1 MAYRLVA
8 LDIDG
13 TLLNTQRKVT
23 ERTRKA
29 IDSAREIG
37 VVVSLVTGRR
47 FASARLLAMELG
59 LDSALI
65 SHNGALTK
73 NATTLEIIDYHPLN
87 AGTVRELIK
96 IGHEQ
101 DADFILCEDPIGLG
115 RVVVENRSVERNQRL
130 ASYLSYV
137 NEYGLAVEVIDNMA
151 EREITDLIQV
161 MYTGTVQK
169 MEDLS
174 SLIQT
179 TIGDN
184 AKRQWTT
191 YRDSDMTIL
200 DLLNPKCS
208 KAHGVAALAE
218 SLHISNGEVMAIGD
232 NYNDVEMLQMA
243 GLGVVMANAEQGL
256 KTMGFTETTSN
267 DEDGVAEAIERYV
280 LI

>member
-13 TLLNTQRKVT
+13 TLLNSQRKVT

-37 VVVSLVTGRR
+37 VVVTLVTGRR

-73 NATTLEIIDYHPLN
+73 NASTLEIIDYHPLTAN
-87 AGTVRELIK
+87 TSRELIK

-101 DADFILCEDPIGLG
+101 DADFILCEDPVGLG
-115 RVVVENRSVERNQRL
+115 RVVVENKSVERNERL

-137 NEYGLAVEVIDNMA
+137 NEYGLTVEVVDNLA
-151 EREITDLIQV
+151 EREIEDLIQV
-161 MYTGTVQK
+161 MYTGAVQK
-169 MEDLS
+169 MDSLS
-174 SLIQT
+174 SYIQT
-179 TIGDN
+179 VIGDN

-200 DLLNPKCS
+200 DLLNPACS
-208 KAHGVAALAE
+208 KAHGVTALAR
-218 SLHISNGEVMAIGD
+218 SLHLTNEEVMAIGD

-243 GLGVVMANAEQGL
+243 GIGIIMANAESGL

-280 LI
+280 LR

>member
-1 MAYRLVA
+1 MAYRLIA

-13 TLLNTQRKVT
+13 TLLNSQRKVS

-29 IDSAREIG
+29 IDSARENG
-37 VVVSLVTGRR
+37 VVVTLVTGRR

-73 NATTLEIIDYHPLN
+73 NASTLEIIDYHPLR
-87 AGTVRELIK
+87 ASTARDLIK

-115 RVVVENRSVERNQRL
+115 RVVVENKSVERNERL

-137 NEYGLAVEVIDNMA
+137 NEYGLTVEVIDKMA
-151 EREITDLIQV
+151 EREIEDLIQV

-169 MEDLS
+169 MDGLS
-174 SLIQT
+174 SLIES
-179 TIGDN
+179 TIGNN

-208 KAHGVAALAE
+208 KAHGVAALAR
-218 SLHISNGEVMAIGD
+218 SLQISNDEIIAIGD

-243 GLGVVMANAEQGL
+243 GLGIIMANAEPGL
-256 KTMGFTETTSN
+256 KAMGFTETKSN
-267 DEDGVAEAIERYV
+267 DEDGVALAIEQNV
-280 LI
+280 L